1 MRRLV
6 TLASVLVLAIAG
18 ARPDGVKADAAQQP
32 AAGTPSR
39 PNIIWISNED
49 MSPHLGAY
57 GDPLAR
63 TPVLDRLAAE
73 SIRYTSAFTTAP
85 VCAPSRAAI
94 ITGMYQTTI
103 GAQHMRTTEDRV
115 PELPGPYLAVPPFY
129 VKAFPEYLRAAGYYT
144 SNRAKTDY
152 QFGVPFTI
160 WDDLGPGAHWRNR
173 PDKSQPFFSVFNLEV
188 THESQIFPSSPA
200 RKGKPLVTDPATIA
214 VPPYYPDTPAV
225 REELARMYDNIADMD
240 GQVGELLRQLEADG
254 LAGNTVVFYWSDHGD
269 GVPRSKRSL
278 YDSGLRVPLMI
289 RWPKMSPAVAGSA
302 RDELV
307 SMIDLAP
314 TVLALAGVEIPAHL
328 QGRVLVGPKAAPPPE
343 FVFGARDRMDIEYD
357 MMRSVRDSRFLYIRN
372 FAPEQPYAGH
382 IIYRN
387 QSAIM
392 QDWLRLQAERAL
404 TGTAALW
411 MRTTRPA
418 EELYDTTIDPHQV
431 NNLAGEMAH
440 RQTLERMRGVVA
452 EWMTRTG
459 DQGLVNEPEM
469 IQRMWPGGVQPETA
483 QPYIVPRRELDA
495 PSRRDSIT
503 MKAPMEAVIYVPTQG
518 ASIGYTTE
526 EGPSPKWRLY
536 TGPILVNAGMTLRA
550 KAIRYGYKESA
561 EARVVFTR
569 DEGATANQAAALQP
583 NVLLIQAD
591 DLGYGDLSAYGQAR
605 FSTPHLDRLAREG
618 IRFTQYYSGSTVC
631 APSRTALMTGMH
643 TGHAWIRGNGRLPDG
658 DTPLRDED
666 VTIAEVLKQAGY
678 RTAVIGKW
686 GLGQPG
692 STGQPDRQGFDH
704 SFGFLD
710 HRHAHRQFTD
720 HLWRNGERVATD
732 LRNDYVNDLFTRE
745 AKAFVEREDARPF
758 FLYLNYTVPHAEL
771 NAPAEDVGRFTGRF
785 PEEPYTNTTADAKL
799 TGAHPNAATLGYR
812 SQPAPRAAFAAMISR
827 MDSDIGQLAD
837 AIRSRGMERRTLVLF
852 ISDNGPHREGGGD
865 PDYFGSSGGL
875 RGIKRDLYEGG
886 IRVPMIAWWP
896 GTIPAG
902 GVSDHVWAHWDM
914 LPTLT
919 DVAGA
924 QAPAGLDGMTMARA
938 LRGQPQPGQTFLY
951 WEFHERGFQQ
961 AVRMGRWKAVRLKA
975 DAPLEL
981 YDLQTDP
988 QEARNIAA
996 QQQDVVAK
1004 IEAYLRTA
1012 RTPSERWPG
1021 KTRD

>member
-1 MRRLV
+1 MRCPIVAAALIN
-6 TLASVLVLAIAG
+6 AIAVSS
-18 ARPDGVKADAAQQP
+18 ALAQQSP
-32 AAGTPSR
+32 AAAPAR
-39 PNIIWISNED
+39 PNIVWISNED

-63 TPVLDRLAAE
+63 TPVLDRFAKEAV
-73 SIRYTSAFTTAP
+73 RFTNAFTTAP

-160 WDDLGPGAHWRNR
+160 WDDLGPNAHWRNR
-173 PDKSQPFFSVFNLEV
+173 ADKSQPFFSVFNFEV
-188 THESQIFPSSPA
+188 THESQIFPTSQA
-200 RKGKPLVTDPATIA
+200 RKGKPLVTDPARVP
-214 VPPYYPDTPAV
+214 VPPYYPDTPAI
-225 REELARMYDNIADMD
+225 RQELARMYDNIADMD
-240 GQVGELLRQLEADG
+240 GQVGEILKQLDADG
-254 LAGNTVVFYWSDHGD
+254 LAENTIVFYWSDHGD

-289 RWPKMSPAVAGSA
+289 RWPKAAAAVAGSVN
-302 RDELV
+302 DQLV

-328 QGRVLVGPKAAPPPE
+328 QGRVLVGTKAGPAPE
-343 FVFGARDRMDIEYD
+343 FVFAARDRMDIEYD
-357 MMRSVRDSRFLYIRN
+357 MMRSARDNRFLYIRN

-392 QDWLRLQAERAL
+392 QDWLRLQAEGAL

-411 MRTTRPA
+411 MRTHRPA
-418 EELYDTTIDPHQV
+418 EELYDTHADPHQIR
-431 NNLAGEMAH
+431 NLAADMAH
-440 RQTLERMRGVVA
+440 RQTLERLRTTVA
-452 EWMTRTG
+452 DWMIRTA

-495 PSRRDSIT
+495 PSRRASI
-503 MKAPMEAVIYVPTQG
+503 AIQSPIEVVIYVPTQG
-518 ASIGYTTE
+518 ASIGYTTD
-526 EGPSPKWRLY
+526 EGASPKWRLY
-536 TGPILVNAGMTLRA
+536 TGPILAKPGMTLRA

-561 EARVVFTR
+561 ETRVVFAQTA
-569 DEGATANQAAALQP
+569 GASAGQASLPRRSPAKAGP
-583 NVLLIQAD
+583 NVVLIQAD

-605 FSTPHLDRLAREG
+605 FSTPNLDRLAREG
-618 IRFTQYYSGSTVC
+618 TRFTHYYAGSTVC

-643 TGHAWIRGNGRLPDG
+643 TGHAWIRGNGRLPEG

-666 VTIAEVLKQAGY
+666 VTIAEVLRAAGY

-692 STGQPDRQGFDH
+692 STGQPDRQGFEH
-704 SFGFLD
+704 AFGFLD

-720 HLWRNGERVATD
+720 HLWRNGQRVATD
-732 LRNDYVNDLFTRE
+732 VHKDYVNGLFTTE
-745 AKAFVEREDARPF
+745 ARAFIERDDSRPF

-771 NAPAEDVGRFTGRF
+771 NAPVEDVNRFKGDF
-785 PEEPYTNTTADAKL
+785 PEQPFENAAADAKL
-799 TGAHPNAATLGYR
+799 TGAHPNVATLGYR
-812 SQPAPRAAFAAMISR
+812 SQPTPHAAFAAMITR
-827 MDSDIGQLAD
+827 MDRDIGQLVD
-837 AIRSRGMERRTLVLF
+837 AIRSRGLERQTLVMF

-865 PDYFGSSGGL
+865 PAYFKSSGGL

-886 IRVPMIAWWP
+886 IRVPNIAWWP
-896 GTIPAG
+896 GTVPAG
-902 GVSDHVWAHWDM
+902 RVSDHVWAHWDV
-914 LPTLT
+914 LPTL
-919 DVAGA
+919 AELGGA
-924 QAPAGLDGMTMARA
+924 QAPAAIDGISMTRA
-938 LRGQPQPGQTFLY
+938 LRGQPQPTHAFLY

-961 AVRMGRWKAVRLKA
+961 AVRMGMWKAVRLKP

-981 YDLQTDP
+981 YDLQDDP
-988 QEARNIAA
+988 YEQRDVAA
-996 QQQDVVAK
+996 KHSDVVAK
-1004 IEAYLRTA
+1004 IEAYLQTA
-1012 RTPSERWPG
+1012 RTPSDRWPI
-1021 KTRD
+1021 K